1 MRRREFITL
10 VGGSA
15 AAWPLA
21 VPAQEPGRVYR
32 LGDLHLSPRTA
43 PYNVALFDAVK
54 AGGFIEGRNLVVD
67 DAGFGLHVDQLGEH
81 AAAVVTAQVDIIAA
95 AGDSAVR
102 AAQQATKSI
111 PILGVAEDMVGSR
124 FVASLAEPKGNTTG
138 ISLLSTEL
146 NGKRQEIFIEALPT
160 IKRMAL
166 SEMKEATSQPSPMP
180 ASAPGSMILKFRAS
194 QSRR

>member
-1 MRRREFITL
+1 MKRRDFITL
-10 VGGSA
+10 LGGA
-15 AAWPLA
+15 AAASPLA
-21 VPAQEPGRVYR
+21 AHAQQPGRVYR

-54 AGGFIEGRNLVVD
+54 SSGFIDGRNLIVD

-81 AAAVVTAQVDIIAA
+81 AAAVVVAQVDIIAA
-95 AGDSAVR
+95 AGDPAVR

-111 PILGVAEDMVGSR
+111 PILGVAEDMVGSG

-146 NGKRQEIFIEALPT
+146 NGKRQEILMEALAT
-160 IKRMAL
+160 IKRMAVL
-166 SEMKEATSQPSPMP
+166 ADSNSI
-180 ASAPGSMILKFRAS
+180 APQKLQAL
-194 QSRR
+194 